1 MIKNPKLSNFQ
12 FYYFFLIIGILVR
25 FISLETKGMEDVD
38 VMINWGISISTLGW
52 DKGYLAIYFPTSHLI
67 FNTIVELSTL
77 FSIEVFTLFSIVRLL
92 SDVVFVLLLI
102 YLNNVGA
109 MSRKIV
115 LLIWLNPLLITL
127 TLSGYTDTFS
137 ITLIAACLVSLYL
150 FQMKKTSFFGWQ
162 SGFLLAFFIFLK
174 PQTLLLTG
182 FLFFF
187 LILYTLFYS
196 KSFKL
201 IKRIYVLI
209 PLFFPSVILFAL
221 YSALL
226 SSPTKL
232 SCGDDIGPRTISS
245 LEYQDLTEW
254 NICLSPDQVGMTYPK
269 LGPGVCVE
277 NKYKAFAPLRDN
289 GVCVKNYEFSSP
301 VTVKDF
307 GETGFNKLKNQIIN
321 GSSEHMPS
329 YSANMPNIWH
339 IYVVNSLDFDN
350 SREVWFY
357 KADESFN
364 KLVWLTVL
372 LFTFIYTIIIFW
384 KNQKEINSFF
394 KLFSLIGF
402 PITFIIPI
410 FATLAHENHFALGL
424 FFTYLLLNLGLVN
437 KVFSKLLHFL
447 VILISGALALN
458 VSRLYLWPMWEASS
472 NSILQVLGSFLGE
485 IITFP
490 NIHQISLIVSVAAL
504 IFLVCIPLT
513 QIPRR
518 QSPNIK

>member
-1 MIKNPKLSNFQ
+1 MNYTKFGNFQ
-12 FYYFFLIIGILVR
+12 IYYFFLIIGILVR
-25 FISLETKGMEDVD
+25 FISLDTKGMEDVD
-38 VMINWGISISTLGW
+38 VMINWGVSISSLGW
-52 DKGYLAIYFPTSHLI
+52 DQGYLAIYFPTSHFI
-67 FNTIVELSTL
+67 FNIIVELATL
-77 FSIEVFTLFSIVRLL
+77 FNIEVFSLFSIVRLL
-92 SDVVFVLLLI
+92 SDVIFILLLI
-102 YLNNVGA
+102 YLNNLGVV
-109 MSRKIV
+109 SRKIV

-137 ITLIAACLVSLYL
+137 ITLITACLVSLHL
-150 FQMKKTSFFGWQ
+150 FQLKNTFFFGWQ

-174 PQTLLLTG
+174 PQTLLLTS

-187 LILYTLFYS
+187 LTLYILVYS

-201 IKRIYVLI
+201 IKRIYILI

-221 YSALL
+221 YSVLL

-232 SCGDDIGPRTISS
+232 SCGDNIGPRTISS

-254 NICLSPDQVGMTYPK
+254 NICLSPDQVGMSYPK
-269 LGPGVCVE
+269 SGPGVCVD
-277 NKYKAFAPLRDN
+277 NRFKAFAPLGDN

-301 VTVKDF
+301 MIVKDF

-321 GSSEHMPS
+321 GSAEHMPS

-339 IYVVNSLDFDN
+339 IYVLNFLDFDN

-357 KADESFN
+357 KADEGFN
-364 KLVWLTVL
+364 KLVWLSVL

-384 KNQKEINSFF
+384 KNQKELNSFF

-424 FFTYLLLNLGLVN
+424 FFTYLILNLGLAKN
-437 KVFSKLLHFL
+437 FFSKLLHFL
-447 VILISGALALN
+447 VIVISGALALN
-458 VSRLYLWPMWEASS
+458 VSRLYLWPMWEESN
-472 NSILQVLGSFLGE
+472 NSILQAVGSFLGE
-485 IITFP
+485 VIIFP

-504 IFLVCIPLT
+504 VFIVCIPLL
-513 QIPRR
+513 QIPRT